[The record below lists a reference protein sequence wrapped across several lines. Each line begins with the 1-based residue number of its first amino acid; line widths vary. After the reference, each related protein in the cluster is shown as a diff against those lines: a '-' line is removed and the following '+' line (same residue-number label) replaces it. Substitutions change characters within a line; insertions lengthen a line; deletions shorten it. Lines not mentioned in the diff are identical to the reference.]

1 MKERLVPLERIRNIG
16 IMAHIDA
23 GKTTTTERILY
34 YTGRKHKLGSVD
46 EGTATM
52 DWMDQEKERGITIT
66 SAATTCFW
74 RNFRINI
81 IDTPGHVDFTI
92 EVERAL
98 RVLDGAVALFDV
110 AAGVEPQSETV
121 WRQANKYGVPRI
133 AFMNKM
139 DKIGA
144 NFEMAIQTMVEKL
157 NANPVAIQLPIG
169 AESNF
174 EGVIDLVKM
183 KAVYWTSEDGTKY
196 EYRDIPDDLLE
207 KAEEV
212 REEMIVALSDVD
224 EGLME
229 AYIEG
234 EEISEERLKKAIR
247 LATLQQKI
255 VPVLCGSS
263 YRNKGVQLLLDAVVD
278 YLPSP
283 LDLPPV
289 KGWHPKTEE
298 EVIRKPYE
306 DEPFSAL
313 AFKIMVDPMIGKLTY
328 FRVYSGRLDKGSY
341 IFNST
346 RNIRERVSRLVFM
359 HADKKED
366 VDYIRAGDIVA
377 AIGLKSTKTGDTLCD
392 ENAPVILE
400 KIDFPEP
407 VISIAIEPQTRADEG
422 KLTKALLALA
432 EEDPSFKVYVDEETG
447 ETLIAGMGELHLE
460 VIIER
465 LKREFGVQIRVG
477 QPQVAYREAIT
488 KAVETEGRYIK
499 QTGGRGQYG
508 HVKIRIEPI
517 DFSEEFK
524 FESQLKGMTIPKEYF
539 PAIEAGAKEAC
550 QVGPL
555 IGAPVLGVKVILL
568 DGSYHEVDSSEL
580 AFKVASSIA
589 VKEAFQKAGPILLEP
604 MMKLE
609 VTTPE
614 EYMGDLI
621 ADLNTRRAKIEAFE
635 TRGNLRIIKAYV
647 PLAETFGYA
656 TALRSLS
663 QGRATHIIQFS
674 HYEQVPEKILEKIM
688 KKV

>member
-289 KGWHPKTEE
+289 KGWHPKTGE

-488 KAVETEGRYIK
+488 KAVETEGKYIK

-589 VKEAFQKAGPILLEP
+589 VKEAFQKAEPILLEP